1 MTLYELSDSLKAAIN
16 AGNPQRVIIRFVKKP
31 DGTYYN
37 PQPIM
42 SNEHLLMTDGLK
54 LNCDFNSEK
63 DLTIGLCPSAEIT
76 FSLVNDELQLSE
88 FEFGTFI
95 AYLGARVEPQIF
107 PRTSYVVEFEEDGET
122 HYYEFA
128 PLGTFIAQR
137 PDIVRKQILEITA
150 NDQMVLFDKE
160 IPDNLFTF
168 PCTLAQLTSAMCS
181 HLGVHLKTNSW
192 LNSDI
197 TVSARPDQ
205 FDGATLRE
213 VLSWVAEAACSN
225 ARFSRDGYLEF
236 VWFNPVNKVYNE
248 HDYSEFTPSWYEVQ
262 PINRLH
268 IRNADSTA
276 ELKWPVN
283 GTGTNAYLIQDNPF
297 LRQPEPT
304 NP

>member
-1 MTLYELSDSLKAAIN
+1 MYVLSSTLQTAIS
-16 AGNPQRVIIRFVKKP
+16 AGNPQRVLIEFITRP
-31 DGTYYN
+31 DGTAYD
-37 PQPIM
+37 PVVQM
-42 SNEHLLMTDGLK
+42 SNEHLMMKDGLR
-54 LNCDFNSEK
+54 LNSEFNSEK

-95 AYLGARVEPQIF
+95 AYLGARIDEGTIGENAKKVQFQEG
-107 PRTSYVVEFEEDGET
+107 GET
-122 HYYEFA
+122 VWYEFA

-137 PDIVRKQILEITA
+137 PDIVRKQILEINA
-150 NDQMVLFDKE
+150 NDQMVLFDEE
-160 IPDNLFTF
+160 IPDGLFTF
-168 PCTLAQLTSAMCS
+168 PCTLAELTSAMCT
-181 HLGVHLKTNSW
+181 HLGVTLKTNTW

-197 TVSARPDQ
+197 RVSARPEQ
-205 FDGATLRE
+205 FEGATLRE

-225 ARFSRDGYLEF
+225 ARFDRNGLLEF
-236 VWFNPVNKVYNE
+236 VWFNPVNKVYDE

-262 PINRLH
+262 AIDRLH